1 MVQMDASALTAFL
14 AREFPQ
20 ALAIGL
26 EVASVDERG
35 VDVAWL
41 ADERH
46 LRPGGTVSGPTLFTL
61 VDTAA
66 YLVILSRLGPVA
78 LAVTTSTDIHFLR
91 KAPPGRLVARASLLR
106 LGRRIAVAQAEVLSG
121 DDPDPVAVATVSYAI
136 P

>member
-1 MVQMDASALTAFL
+1 MDASALTAFL

-26 EVASVDERG
+26 QVSRADADGVEVAW
-35 VDVAWL
+35 VA
-41 ADERH
+41 DDRH

-78 LAVTTSTDIHFLR
+78 LAVTTSTDIQFLR

-106 LGRRIAVAQAEVLSG
+106 LGRRIAVAQAVVLAG
-121 DDPDPVAVATVSYAI
+121 EDPDPVAVATVSYAI